1 MVQPGM
7 IPVRVLIVDDDEVV
21 RVGLQSLLSRE
32 DSISVVG
39 EVATVTDAVMES
51 WRLKLDNV
59 RSTETRTLL

>member
-1 MVQPGM
+1 M

>member
-1 MVQPGM
+1 M

-39 EVATVTDAVMES
+39 EVATVTDAVVES

>member
-1 MVQPGM
+1 M

-39 EVATVTDAVMES
+39 EAATVTDAVVES

-59 RSTETRTLL
+59 RSTKTRTLL

>member
-1 MVQPGM
+1 M

-21 RVGLQSLLSRE
+21 RVGLQALLSRE

-39 EVATVTDAVMES
+39 EAATATDAVVES

-59 RSTETRTLL
+59 RSTETRRLL